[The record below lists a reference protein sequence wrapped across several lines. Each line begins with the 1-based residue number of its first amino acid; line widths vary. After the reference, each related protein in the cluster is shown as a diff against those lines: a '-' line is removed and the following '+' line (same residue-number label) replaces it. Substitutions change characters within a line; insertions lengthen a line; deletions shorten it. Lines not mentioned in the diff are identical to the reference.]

1 VGQTPHYDAN
11 FRRFLMRR
19 CERLLRHAWCER
31 VDGREEREANKPKHE
46 RKGNGRTIQL
56 QCLFVFVKGFI
67 SSSFFWPYM
76 LLEQFQELAYILG
89 S

>member
-1 VGQTPHYDAN
+1 VKGCCGTHGASEST
-11 FRRFLMRR
+11 R
-19 CERLLRHAWCER
+19 
-31 VDGREEREANKPKHE
+31 REEREANKPKHE